1 MFKRIFFLYSC
12 IMTFGLNAQQ
22 SAIYTESFYTFEKAL
37 DLFKDEQYVP
47 AQILFDRAL
56 LETSEVNTKSDC
68 AYYSASCAIQ
78 LNQLGADA
86 KMDAFLVNYPSSI
99 KSNDAAKEVAQYYF
113 LNRNYAK
120 SIEWFDKVDDG
131 YLSQTEKEKI
141 YFQKGYVYFSQK
153 ENKKAANYF
162 NKVLN
167 SKDFGSQAKYYL
179 GYMSYE
185 TDDYK
190 SANTYF
196 DQVEDQEKYK
206 EKMGY
211 FQADMNFKL
220 GNFKEAIELGKAQL
234 DKSKGAEISEL
245 SKIIGES
252 YFNLK
257 DYKNALLYLKKYNGK
272 KGKWNNTDFYQLGYT
287 YYKNE
292 DYIKAI
298 DQFNKIIDSKD
309 FVSQNAYYHLGECYL
324 KNNQKQQA
332 LNAFKA
338 ASEMDFDAKIKEDSS
353 FNYAKLSYELGN
365 PYQSVPSVLQGFIAQ
380 YPKSS
385 FAPEVQKLL
394 ISSFVTSK
402 NYKEALELLEKNKTA
417 ENKVIYQKV
426 AFYRGLEL
434 ATDNDTKESKIL
446 FEKAIAE
453 NKTPLYT
460 ARALF
465 WKGESEYNLNQFDT
479 AILSYLQFNGYN
491 EAKTTPEYE
500 NFEYNIAYAYFKTKN
515 YAKAID
521 YFKNFTTKSTLSS
534 ERLIDAFLRLGDCYF
549 ISAQYWPAMESY
561 NKAIE
566 KKSPDADY
574 AAFQKGISYGF
585 VQKNDKKIEDLN
597 SFMQKYPKSQ
607 YADDALYELG
617 NTYVAEGQQ
626 KKALASYEKLVTV
639 YINSNYVPK
648 TILKQ
653 GLIYY
658 NDNDTT
664 KALDKFKKVAA
675 DFPNS
680 AEALEAVNTARLIY
694 IDKGNVAEYA
704 AWVKTLDF
712 IEVSDVELD
721 NATYESAERQYLQNN
736 IKQATSGF
744 LTYLAEFPEGLHAL
758 KANFYLGQFY
768 YADDLAASAIK
779 YFEYVV
785 SKPKSE
791 YTEQALVRLCELV
804 IKEKN
809 TTKAISNLLHLEKI
823 ADFPQNRTYAQTN
836 LMKQYYENENFS
848 DAVKYAQVVL
858 NDAKVDDRI
867 KLDAQLFIAR
877 SAIKTN
883 NEAEA
888 KKAYAALQL
897 TATGALAAEA
907 TYYEA
912 YFKNKENKFEASN
925 EVVQTLAFQ
934 YSGYKYYASKGL
946 LLMAKNFKA
955 IDDNLNAKVILESLI
970 SNFSQFPDVVDD
982 AKIEL
987 ASLKEEAAKTNSS
1000 IQN

>member
-1 MFKRIFFLYSC
+1 MFKRIFFLYLCCQAIS
-12 IMTFGLNAQQ
+12 LKAQQ
-22 SAIYTESFYTFEKAL
+22 SAIYTESFASFEKAL
-37 DLFKDEQYVP
+37 ALFNDEQFIP
-47 AQILFDRAL
+47 AQILFDKAL
-56 LETSEVNTKSDC
+56 LGTNDTNTKSDC

-78 LNQLGADA
+78 LNQYGADA
-86 KMDAFLVNYPSSI
+86 KMDAFLVDYPSSI

-113 LNRNYAK
+113 SNRNYTK
-120 SIEWFDKVDDG
+120 SLEWFDRVDDG
-131 YLSQTEKEKI
+131 YLSQAEKERI
-141 YFQKGYVYFSQK
+141 YFQKGYVYFSQNN
-153 ENKKAANYF
+153 NKKAANYF

-167 SKDFGSQAKYYL
+167 SKDFGSQAKYYM

-185 TDDYK
+185 SDDYK

-196 DQVEDQEKYK
+196 DQVEDKEKYK

-220 GNFKEAIELGKAQL
+220 GNFKEAIDLGKAQL
-234 DKSKGAEISEL
+234 ENSRGIEISEL

-257 DYKNALLYLKKYNGK
+257 DYDNALVYLKEYKGK
-272 KGKWNNTDFYQLGYT
+272 KGRWNNTDFYQLGYA

-292 DYIKAI
+292 EYQNAI

-324 KNNQKQQA
+324 KKNQKQQA

-338 ASEMDFDAKIKEDSS
+338 ASEMDFDAKIKEDSA

-365 PYQSVPSVLQGFIAQ
+365 SYQSVPSVLQGFISK
-380 YPKSS
+380 YPKSA
-385 FAPEVQKLL
+385 FVPEVQKLL

-402 NYKEALELLEKNKTA
+402 NYKEALELLEKNKSA

-434 ATDNDTKESKIL
+434 VTDGDTKGSLAL
-446 FEKAIAE
+446 FEKSISE
-453 NKTPLYT
+453 NKTALYT

-465 WKGESEYNLNQFDT
+465 WKGESEYSLSQFDK
-479 AILSYLQFNGYN
+479 AILSYLQFEGYN
-491 EAKTTPEYE
+491 EAKATPEYS
-500 NFEYNIAYAYFKTKN
+500 NFYYNLAYAYFKTKN
-515 YAKAID
+515 YAKAIE
-521 YFKNFTTKSTLSS
+521 YFKEYTSKNNANS
-534 ERLIDAFLRLGDCYF
+534 ERLTDAFLRLGDCYF

-561 NKAIE
+561 NKAID
-566 KKSPDADY
+566 KNSPDADY

-585 VQKNDKKIEDLN
+585 VQKNDRKIEDLN
-597 SFMQKYPKSQ
+597 SFIQKYPKSQ

-626 KKALASYEKLVTV
+626 TKALASYQKLVSV
-639 YINSNYVPK
+639 YVNSNYVPK

-664 KALDKFKKVAA
+664 KALVQFKKVAA

-694 IDKGNVAEYA
+694 IDKGNVADYA
-704 AWVKTLDF
+704 AWVKNLDF
-712 IEVSDVELD
+712 IEVTDVELD

-736 IKQATSGF
+736 TKQATSGF
-744 LTYLAEFPEGLHAL
+744 LTYLAEFPQGLHAL
-758 KANFYLGQFY
+758 KANFYLGQMY
-768 YADDLAASAIK
+768 YADDLATNAIK
-779 YFEYVV
+779 HFEYVV

-791 YTEQALVRLCELV
+791 FTEQALVRLCEIL

-809 TTKAISNLLHLEKI
+809 TTKAVTNLLLLEKN
-823 ADFPQNRTYAQTN
+823 ADFPQNKTYAQTN
-836 LMKQYYENENFS
+836 LMKQYYESENYS
-848 DAVKYAQVVL
+848 EAVKYAQIVL
-858 NDAKVDDRI
+858 SNNKVDDRI
-867 KLDAQLFIAR
+867 KSDAQIFIAR

-883 NEAEA
+883 KEAEA
-888 KKAYAALQL
+888 KMAYATLQK
-897 TATGALAAEA
+897 TATGSLAAEA

-925 EVVQTLAFQ
+925 DVIQKLASQ

-946 LLMAKNFKA
+946 LLMAKNYRA
-955 IDDNLNAKVILESLI
+955 MEDNLNAKVILESLI
-970 SNFSQFPDVVDD
+970 SNFTQFPDVVEE
-982 AKIEL
+982 AKVEL
-987 ASLKEEAAKTNSS
+987 SALKESAAKTNSS